1 VSEIERRV
9 KQILKKSFVLSVIA
23 VLLTLVFIPMGFGA
37 AAANQTTSGLSVP
50 DNWKVSAEQIQA
62 KQAETLAVT
71 ADKQPVSPLRSK
83 GLEEAGAAP
92 SLPADNAS
100 ANFKADENG
109 FVTVIIDLL
118 EKPVAEVAGE
128 LNDVSVNQLVR
139 VKNEQRLAKEQ
150 LASLGQSFEVTQEMQ
165 YAYNGIAVRFPREKL
180 AEVQALFGTDKVHP
194 TRTYYA
200 DLPTSVPLTGAAR
213 VWDNPGY
220 KGEGMVVGVVDT
232 GVDYNHPDLG
242 GGFGNKVVAMINT
255 AEGTGDAMDLNGHG
269 THVSGIMA
277 AKAASVT
284 GVNGMAPEA
293 QLIVAKIVRGGAGSA
308 SSESIAAAFDWMLE
322 QKYGGLNLASIN
334 MSFGSDGG
342 WRDASDPEQ
351 IAIQNCVN
359 HGIFVS
365 LSAGNSYYS
374 IYPYSQVNWY
384 GEDPNKLSYYPADIG
399 IVGGPSVVPGA
410 VSTAASWNS
419 FSRYTSFLVNDGS
432 STRGAYTSS
441 SDVDPVSRFGATPQ
455 SFVYVSYGNDDTYYV
470 GKDVTGKIAL
480 ILRGGPGVADFT
492 NKLARAKTHG
502 AAGALVMN
510 DAARGDALL
519 SMVTPAGYD
528 IPALFTGY
536 TAGTYLVTHPT
547 VQIIFDGQTIPVPAA
562 VDTMVD
568 FSSWGTD
575 NNLFFKPEVSAP
587 GGGIWSTVPL
597 AQGGYDNY
605 SGTSM
610 AAPHVGGAAALIK
623 QAKPV
628 WTPEIVT
635 IALLN
640 TATLL
645 TYPGSSRYYS
655 PRLQG
660 AGRINVDKALQTPVF
675 VTDAITGL
683 PYAPLGDTN
692 AGATKTFTLEAENTS
707 AVDLTYDLNGVVQ
720 RYNSSRAPLAL
731 TGATINMPRGITVPA
746 HGAVTFEVTV
756 DLSGN
761 TTYENIFVDGFVLL
775 TPTDTTLPAL
785 HVPYT
790 IFWGDWQDT
799 RYTSDWIHNPVI
811 DPPPDDSTGWWWYGY
826 TWMYNA
832 VGSTLYYLGQDFY
845 GNYDRNAIAISPN
858 GDGNQDNAHPLVSF
872 MRGTPNFAY
881 QILKSDGSLLTTAAV
896 DYSVAKNIDGDPFWS
911 GWYNDWIWEPTPG
924 TVPDGFYTARL
935 KAEIPG
941 TFEAGSGQFETVDFP
956 LIVDTVPPKVN
967 ISTDLSK
974 MPSAGGGTDFT
985 IDWFASDDRS
995 GLWGFQIWL
1004 DGGFYSWLP
1013 PDATSFTFPGL
1024 PNEPHSFEVVAFD
1037 NAGNYGFES
1046 YIFDGFTL
1054 TLPPGWS
1061 FFSLPGKTDPMP
1073 SEVMADLPNSYQLRA
1088 WNSLTQKWINSGV
1101 TLWNGQAYWLMQG
1114 QMSNFG
1120 FSAVLDGQP
1129 DFKIHLATGRN
1140 DVGTPYPA
1148 IFSWDEVRVFL
1159 APGFEVTLDQAFQM
1173 KIIRSVFY
1181 WNGFTYVNARYA
1193 EFWPGYGYIFNA
1205 NMPCHLVFPNPLY

>member
-1 VSEIERRV
+1 M
-9 KQILKKSFVLSVIA
+9 KKSFVLSVIA

-37 AAANQTTSGLSVP
+37 AAANQTAPGLSIP
-50 DNWKVSAEQIQA
+50 DSWKVSAEQIQA
-62 KQAETLAVT
+62 KQAEALAVT
-71 ADKQPVSPLRSK
+71 ADKQPVSPLRGK
-83 GLEEAGAAP
+83 GLEETGTAP
-92 SLPADNAS
+92 SLPADNVS

-109 FVTVIIDLL
+109 FITVIIDLV
-118 EKPVAEVAGE
+118 EKPIAEVAGE
-128 LNDVSVNQLVR
+128 LSDVSVNQLVR
-139 VKNEQRLAKEQ
+139 VQNEQRLAKEQ
-150 LASLGQSFEVTQEMQ
+150 LANLGESFEVTQEMQ

-180 AEVQALFGTDKVHP
+180 AEVQALFGMDKVHP
-194 TRTYYA
+194 SRTYYA
-200 DLPTSVPLTGAAR
+200 DLPHSVPLTGATN
-213 VWDNPGY
+213 VWVDPGY

-242 GGFGNKVVAMINT
+242 GGFGNKVVAMISV
-255 AEGTGDAMDLNGHG
+255 AEHTGDAMDTNGHG
-269 THVSGIMA
+269 THVSGTMA
-277 AKAASVT
+277 AKAASAT

-293 QLIVAKIVRGGAGSA
+293 KLIVAKIVQGGAGSA

-334 MSFGSDGG
+334 MSFGSPGG

-351 IAIQNCVN
+351 VAIQNCVN

-365 LSAGNSYYS
+365 LSSGNEYYS
-374 IYPYSQVNWY
+374 AYPYNQVNCWY

-410 VSTAASWNS
+410 LSTAASWNTAS
-419 FSRYTSFLVNDGS
+419 RMPGYKVGITDNHFGYAAATGAPNPLSIFSPTADLPYIYCGLGSAAEIPTSV
-432 STRGAYTSS
+432 A
-441 SDVDPVSRFGATPQ
+441 
-455 SFVYVSYGNDDTYYV
+455 
-470 GKDVTGKIAL
+470 GKIAL
-480 ILRGGPGVADFT
+480 IKRGVSTFGQKAANAQAKGAIGVIIY
-492 NKLARAKTHG
+492 
-502 AAGALVMN
+502 N
-510 DAARGDALL
+510 DGTSWDRHDIL
-519 SMVTPAGYD
+519 S
-528 IPALFTGY
+528 
-536 TAGTYLVTHPT
+536 PT
-547 VQIIFDGQTIPVPAA
+547 VEGSGITIPTVFSTYEQGNDLYLNRATYQTVRFDGQLTDVPVYVA
-562 VDTMVD
+562 DKMVD

-575 NNLFFKPEVSAP
+575 NNLFFKPEASAP

-597 AQGGYDNY
+597 AQGGYANY

-623 QAKPV
+623 QGKPA
-628 WTPEIVT
+628 WTPEMIK

-645 TYPGSSRYYS
+645 TYPGSSRYFS

-692 AGATKTFTLEAENTS
+692 AGTMKTFTLEAENTG
-707 AVDLTYDLNGVVQ
+707 AVDLTYDLNGVIQ
-720 RYNSSRAPLAL
+720 RYNSARAPLGL
-731 TGATINMPRGITVPA
+731 TGATITLPRGITVPA
-746 HGAVTFEVTV
+746 HGSVTFDVTI

-775 TPTDTTLPAL
+775 TSTDTTLPAL

-799 RYTSDWIHNPVI
+799 RYTYDWIHNPVI

-832 VGSTLYYLGQDFY
+832 VGTDLYYLGQDFD
-845 GNYDRNAIAISPN
+845 GNFDRNAIAISPN
-858 GDGNQDNAHPLVSF
+858 GDGVQDNAHPLVSF
-872 MRGTPNFAY
+872 MRGTPDFAY

-896 DYSVAKNIDGDPFWS
+896 DNSVPKNYDRYPYWS
-911 GWYNDWIWEPTPG
+911 GWYNEWIWQPSPG
-924 TVPDGFYTARL
+924 TVPDGSYTARL

-941 TFEAGSGQFETVDFP
+941 TFVAGSGQFETVDFP
-956 LIVDTVPPKVN
+956 LIVDTVPPMVD
-967 ISTDLSK
+967 ISTNLDK
-974 MPSAGGGTDFT
+974 MPAAGGRTDFT
-985 IDWFASDDRS
+985 VHWWASDDRS
-995 GLWGFQIWL
+995 GLWGYQIWM
-1004 DGGFYSWLP
+1004 DGGYVTSLP
-1013 PDATSFTFPGL
+1013 PDTTSFTFAGL
-1024 PNEPHSFEVVAFD
+1024 PNVPHSFEVVAFD
-1037 NAGNYGFES
+1037 NAGNYGFEA
-1046 YIFDGFTL
+1046 YVYDGFTM

-1061 FFSLPGKTDPMP
+1061 FFSMPGKTDPIP
-1073 SEVMADLPNSYQLRA
+1073 AHLLADLPSGYQLRE
-1088 WNSLTQKWINSGV
+1088 WNELTQKWINNGV
-1101 TLWNGQAYWLMQG
+1101 TFWNGQAYWLMQR
-1114 QMSNFG
+1114 QMGSFG

-1129 DFKIHLATGRN
+1129 DFMIHLSTGRN

-1148 IFSWDEVRVFL
+1148 IFAWNDVKVFL
-1159 APGFEVTLDQAFQM
+1159 APGVVVTLDQAFQM

-1181 WNGFTYVNARYA
+1181 WYGNTYVNARYQ
-1193 EFWPGYGYIFNA
+1193 EFWPGYGYLFNA